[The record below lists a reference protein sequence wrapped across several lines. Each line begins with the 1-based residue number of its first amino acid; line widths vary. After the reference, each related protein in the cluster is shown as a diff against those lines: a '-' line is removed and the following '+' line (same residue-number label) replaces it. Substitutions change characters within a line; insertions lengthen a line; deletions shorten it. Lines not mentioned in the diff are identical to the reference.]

1 MKKKSG
7 LADSPFFQ
15 QPSPPPATEQP
26 PAREAKDK
34 PTRTTERANERTGE
48 RPNGMHNRTTERAND
63 RTAGSKRTTKRHSFE
78 IFTDQLTSLKELQAR
93 SILTGQE
100 KSLSAMVREALDHY
114 FDDHN

>member
-15 QPSPPPATEQP
+15 RPSPPPATKKS
-26 PAREAKDK
+26 PAHEVKDK
-34 PTRTTERANERTGE
+34 PTRSTERANDRTGE
-48 RPNGMHNRTTERAND
+48 RPNGLHNRTVERSND
-63 RTAGSKRTTKRHSFE
+63 RTVTSKRTTKRHSFE
-78 IFTDQLTSLKELQAR
+78 IFTDQLSSLKALQAR

-114 FDDHN
+114 FDENH